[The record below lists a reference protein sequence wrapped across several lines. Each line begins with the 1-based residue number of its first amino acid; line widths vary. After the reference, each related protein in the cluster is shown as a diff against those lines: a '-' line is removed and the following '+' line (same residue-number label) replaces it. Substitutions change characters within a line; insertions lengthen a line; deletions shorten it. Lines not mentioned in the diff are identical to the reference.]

1 MNALSDIR
9 FNTLENTIRG
19 LEKELKQEKS
29 KNIQLVTDFNFNL
42 NLITE
47 RDKELDGFSQYVEQL
62 KNEIRNRYRNV
73 KRLTFKEIS
82 R

>member
-62 KNEIRNRYRNV
+62 KNEIRNRYRDV
-73 KRLTFKEIS
+73 K
-82 R
+82 